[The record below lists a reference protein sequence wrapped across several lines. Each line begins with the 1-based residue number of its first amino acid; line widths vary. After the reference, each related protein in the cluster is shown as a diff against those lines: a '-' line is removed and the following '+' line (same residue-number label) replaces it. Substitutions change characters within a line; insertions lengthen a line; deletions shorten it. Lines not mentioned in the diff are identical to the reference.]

1 MLLKE
6 FRQKYPQYDDVPD
19 KELADALYRKFYSD
33 KPIDEYYKQ
42 IGLSIG
48 MPTEFAQPEPI
59 TGMESAF
66 APAPVGSKPK
76 PKSVMEGYK
85 GEPTPLIEAM
95 GAPISRQE
103 YDRILRSYN
112 AATPE
117 QREVLLSR
125 NDYIGNVA
133 QAIDAEYKRFSKAS
147 PITRTL
153 DLRREARVEQLVR
166 QGANYE
172 VADLITQQEMER
184 GELPS
189 PLAVAQET
197 PPETTK
203 AIETRKL
210 LATEGLFARAGVRGA
225 TGIKQGFAG
234 AAEAITDLTG
244 DTEASKY
251 YERIGRQ
258 SDTFLK
264 QLGDPKGSTLAA
276 GFESV
281 VNSIVQQAP
290 GLVLGVLGGSAPA
303 LMYMGSLV
311 FGQEYS
317 AGKKANLSPSER
329 TIRAGLMA
337 AAEVVFERYGLG
349 ETLAGIRAAAQ
360 GVPTSQLA
368 EYFGKAIA
376 KEVPAEMA
384 TTTAQF
390 GVEKTPIIGLDQEAT
405 ATDFVK
411 QLADTVIQTILQTG
425 TLGGASYVASQTPKA
440 ISGLFRGEPDVTVPY
455 NRRPSPTLS
464 GESIPI
470 SGRREPTFTPEG
482 AGRVEQPTVG
492 EPPSAPVV
500 PRGRKETQ
508 PNSLEIDRASLYP
521 IIDELEQYDPE
532 LAKYAREVVNDR
544 SQRIT
549 QDDVDILTAQLNN
562 AKAKG
567 TPSAPTPSEAI
578 ETEKKGPAAPAKGAE
593 VATAAKPDPNAP
605 FNEFEQQEYDLAQKL
620 LQTPGGKS
628 FGEGVLSRLQ
638 GPMRFTKPSTQQ
650 SVDFIAEK
658 LKQYETPSQ
667 AESPSVTNTLRD
679 TLRDNTQRERLILQ
693 QYETEMQREDAPA
706 NQILSQTN
714 GVLARIND
722 AIRQAGFMPY
732 DGASIRTS
740 APSNIQALYKL
751 ASMISAGGYSILSQ
765 RLAQDKKYQAFS
777 ADKLKILFDKQNK
790 DLAAANEALDKLAA
804 PKEVAERTSEQILNE
819 QKEVLAER
827 NKLRTSRNR
836 PPSGKSPARVK
847 WDELT
852 SKFDELTQELAEVSK
867 KEKAAKTSKPRT
879 LEQVAKERKDLT
891 AQRDALL
898 TSKGKVPAV
907 RSPARRKYDRLT
919 EEINKLYAEELR
931 LMPKKPVE
939 AGVKDEVDI
948 AREKRI
954 AFLEGELDRAN
965 REIEELNKEP
975 SEPLSDQQ
983 LYAKRQQIELL
994 EERKAKLQDSLDKA
1008 RAPRIDIG
1016 GDFFDITEL
1025 FVGPPPGG
1033 GYTSKRRAKAY
1044 VDPMGFIYNAKGEYI
1059 GSELWSSKNPSL
1071 RRAVAK
1077 YFKQYE
1083 AGKITAEEYAREVN
1097 RVYEESKPDKEPAD
1111 LVRGQFNFR
1120 ERLLRAERVGELPRG
1135 TLAFTEWFISLNPS
1149 LLNDVAIS
1157 LKTPKPTEDGIAGLY
1172 LPLPR
1177 IVRLLVGNLKRETVV
1192 HELLHHFE
1200 RLMPEKLQSEI
1211 RELWLNSVIDKLN
1224 RSPYG
1229 SPARKYLILV
1239 HNSVLGRGQGAL
1251 GISDALE
1258 MVLKGQVPPSYYQY
1272 INPSEFWAVNATEI
1286 MLRRFGGTTS
1296 VINRIKQWLKEL
1308 IIKIKDYFG
1317 LPSDVA
1323 LIRALDSLAKADGE
1337 YKSKNLLA
1345 KNLSGYYSFAGPK
1358 SIEYDPYDPQEIAD
1372 DNARKEGNLK
1382 QAKDLEINGAS
1393 PIEIWNK
1400 TGWWH
1405 DTIDGQWRYEI
1416 NDSKAVFKADLW
1428 ANPPDQRTTVGE
1440 ILDHPELY
1448 KAYPELKNVVVFK
1461 RPAFL
1466 DFFQSMQG
1474 WLSKDGTITV
1484 TPYAKDPFATLLH
1497 ETQHWIQR
1505 KEGFG
1510 PGGSVEGMQI
1520 ANNVDI
1526 LELLKKRY
1534 EYLLD
1539 KARGV
1544 QGATQEDS
1552 WRIIAPEQTSEA
1564 KLLRKIATVQDAID
1578 AQFELGKAAAKRDSL
1593 GQKKTNLQNELN
1605 VIPEASKT
1613 IQQELKNAVTTALE
1627 AVKKEIAVI
1636 KTSIDAKKQKI
1647 RDEIQDLRGKQL
1659 KRIEDRDV
1667 KINKLLE
1674 IISTLD
1680 QEISDLNI
1688 KTLLTPYG
1696 TPEKKLIGDLVS
1708 AKRVDRTILYDK
1720 IGDERDLTTAKIKRL
1735 QGSIDFLED
1744 KIKLTLT
1751 PPELAELE
1759 QEETNLR
1766 STSTYT
1772 GKFYKDAP
1780 KDPNVI
1786 AAADELKKLTERETE
1801 LKKDLK
1807 QVEDDLEIAKKKYTD
1822 LEGALGTGAGRES
1835 ITTIKYDLYQMI
1847 SGEIESRNTEKRL
1860 KMTEEERAQTPP
1872 SATADIDA
1880 AFAFFNTLAE
1890 EAAQA
1895 APPGGP
1901 KKITPRPRGGPI
1913 SGASKWRTVE
1923 DATRRVS
1930 DILNDKLKGRMTWAE
1945 VREELMPALW
1955 NPAFSKLRRAWLY
1968 TATLRQMAD
1977 VTRYKFPQ
1985 LSTAINIVDRM
1996 TSYRLKKLNE
2006 AQAISLDWLKAQNN
2020 KPKQSVLLGK
2030 IMLDAT
2036 IVGKD
2041 PDQGAT
2047 NPKLDAAW
2055 ASLDPE
2061 FKDIYRRVRDYFKKQ
2076 LDEMVLEMKRRV
2088 MRLPKLS
2095 ERKAALRKIN
2105 EQFGPDKIVF
2115 PYFPLRRFGEY
2126 WFQVDKGTFKE
2137 FYEFES
2143 EITRNL
2149 SRNKRIRELEAGNKK
2164 QKELAE
2170 KVDFGAGI
2178 SELLSKNL
2186 ASTQILQ
2193 DVQKLVDSIVP
2204 PPRPAPPAGTGV
2216 TLAAKTAEEVRK
2228 ELQDSLNQLIYIM
2241 LPQQSIRKMFI
2252 NRKNVQGA
2260 SGDMLRVFTDVAV
2273 HSAYQA
2279 ARFKYSEDFINN
2291 INRARDYINEFF
2303 KKSPETKAVYRD
2315 YINELEKRTK
2325 TILSAEDKSLLAKA
2339 AGTSGTI
2346 VFFTMLSSPFT
2357 ALLNTLG
2364 FAVFTGSKLGGKYGY
2379 TEASEVMLKNM
2390 GRYWLTAPSRT
2401 LKPVANAMTQ
2411 FKPSMVL
2418 DMQFPSIVEGGQL
2431 SPLMQRAADR
2441 FIEEGQIN
2449 VSLTN
2454 DIFDLSDRPSEL
2466 YTTRY
2471 EIIKKILGGLFHQ
2484 SERANRE
2491 VALLSAFELEY
2502 NKLLNEPKRSTSG
2515 FIMRDANGDPLTYTP
2530 DEAFEEAIE
2539 EAKNIA
2545 GLTLGDFS
2553 RQMKSRL
2560 FANVPLS
2567 VILKFKQYAV
2577 MATYNYIRAAQ
2588 MFAVPYTNKEIELIR
2603 KLFEEQKL
2611 SQPEIDRRIEE
2622 IVAFK
2627 KDIGKQSGKELA
2639 GILGVT
2645 FLFGGL
2651 EAMPFFWIVMPIMA
2665 GMLTFGDDDDDDLFD
2680 YVNWFRNWASSW
2692 LGGMSFA
2699 RGPVS
2704 ELLGGSISERVSLDP
2719 VSMFYRDGRYSPD
2732 LVEGLI
2738 QDIIANAGPV
2748 VGLGVNIAEAVKLFN
2763 EGQYSRSMEKV
2774 MPALFAKPLQAYRY
2788 GTEGATTRSG
2798 EVQMAP
2804 EDFSGWMLA
2813 MQAIGLQPEKLALRQ
2828 KSAIQGKEYNAKVLD
2843 KEKALLDRLWLERD
2857 SSKGFDAAIDNAVE
2871 FYERHPTLISEDGS
2885 FADKIIKSFETRAEQ
2900 IAEAEAIGARIDKR
2914 LREEIMPML
2923 EYGMPKPVIPKM
2935 TLQEVR
2941 QKYPQYNNLSDKEL
2955 SDALKAKGILK

>member
-1 MLLKE
+1 MNYR
-6 FRQKYPQYDDVPD
+6 FVPIEED
-19 KELADALYRKFYSD
+19 KEKERYKFVPLES
-33 KPIDEYYKQ
+33 
-42 IGLSIG
+42 
-48 MPTEFAQPEPI
+48 FAQPEPI

-66 APAPVGSKPK
+66 ATAPVESKPK
-76 PKSVMEGYK
+76 PKSVMEGYR

-95 GAPISRQE
+95 GAPVSRQE
-103 YDRILRSYN
+103 YDRIRSAYD

-117 QREVLLSR
+117 QRESLLFR
-125 NDYIGNVA
+125 DDYVGNVA
-133 QAIDAEYKRFSKAS
+133 QAIDAEYKRFKKAT
-147 PITRTL
+147 PLAKTL
-153 DLRREARVEQLVR
+153 DPRREARVEQLVR

-189 PLAVAQET
+189 PLAVAQQPSAET
-197 PPETTK
+197 VE
-203 AIETRKL
+203 ALEARK
-210 LATEGLFARAGVRGA
+210 EGLLGRAITRG
-225 TGIKQGFAG
+225 GIGLKQGAAG
-234 AAEAITDLTG
+234 TAEAITDLTG

-251 YERIGRQ
+251 FEQIGRQ

-264 QLGDPKGSTLAA
+264 NLGDPKGSPLAA
-276 GFESV
+276 NFEGA
-281 VNSIVQQAP
+281 VNSIVQQLP
-290 GLVLGVLGGSAPA
+290 GLAASVFTGGTAPA

-317 AGKKANLSPSER
+317 AGKRANLSPGEAA
-329 TIRAGLMA
+329 TRAGLMA

-349 ETLAGIRAAAQ
+349 ETLAGIRAAAR
-360 GVPTSQLA
+360 GVPTSDLA

-384 TTTAQF
+384 TTTTQF
-390 GVEKTPIIGLDQEAT
+390 GVETLPTIGLNQEAT
-405 ATDFVK
+405 ATDFVR

-425 TLGGASYVASQTPKA
+425 TLGGASYVASQAPKA
-440 ISGLFRGEPDVTVPY
+440 ISKLREREPDVTIPP
-455 NRRPSPTLS
+455 NRRPSPTIG
-464 GESIPI
+464 GEGVPI
-470 SGRREPTFTPEG
+470 SGRRERTLAPEG
-482 AGRVEQPTVG
+482 VAGVEPSTMG
-492 EPPSAPVV
+492 EPPPTSVVTQRGTQAPSG
-500 PRGRKETQ
+500 P
-508 PNSLEIDRASLYP
+508 LEIDRASLIP

-532 LAKYAREVVNDR
+532 LAKYAREVVDDR

-567 TPSAPTPSEAI
+567 TPSAPTPPETI
-578 ETEKKGPAAPAKGAE
+578 ETEKKGPTAPAEGAE

-605 FNEFEQQEYDLAQKL
+605 FNEFEQQEYDLAQRL

-667 AESPSVTNTLRD
+667 TESPSVTNTLRD
-679 TLRDNTQRERLILQ
+679 TLRNNTQRERLILQ

-751 ASMISAGGYSILSQ
+751 ASMLSAGGYSILSQ

-777 ADKLKILFDKQNK
+777 ADKLKILFDRQNK

-804 PKEVAERTSEQILNE
+804 PKEAAERTSEQILKE
-819 QKEVLAER
+819 QNEVLAER

-867 KEKAAKTSKPRT
+867 KEKAAKPAATRT
-879 LEQVAKERKDLT
+879 LEQVTKEKQDLT

-898 TSKGKVPAV
+898 TSKGKPPAV

-919 EEINKLYAEELR
+919 EQINALSAEALALR
-931 LMPKKPVE
+931 PKKPVKT
-939 AGVKDEVDI
+939 GVKDEVDI

-965 REIEELNKEP
+965 REIEQVKSEP
-975 SEPLSDQQ
+975 SESFSDQQ
-983 LYAKRQQIELL
+983 RYEQKQRLDAL
-994 EERKAKLQDSLDKA
+994 EERKAKLQDSLDTA
-1008 RAPRIDIG
+1008 RVPRTNIG

-1044 VDPMGFIYNAKGEYI
+1044 VDPMGSIYNAKGEYI
-1059 GSELWSSKNPSL
+1059 GSKLWSSKNPSL

-1135 TLAFTEWFISLNPS
+1135 TLEFTEWFISLNPR

-1157 LKTPKPTEDGIAGLY
+1157 LRTPKLEEDGIAGLY

-1177 IVRLLVGNLKRETVV
+1177 IVKLLVGNLKRETVV

-1200 RLMPEKLQSEI
+1200 RLMPEKLQYEI
-1211 RELWLNSVIDKLN
+1211 REMWLKSLIDKLR

-1229 SPARKYLILV
+1229 SPVREYLILV

-1251 GISDALE
+1251 GIGKAFDML
-1258 MVLKGQVPPSYYQY
+1258 LKGQVPPSYYRY

-1286 MLRRFGGTTS
+1286 MQGRFGGTTS

-1308 IIKIKDYFG
+1308 VAKIKDYFG
-1317 LPSDVA
+1317 LPSNA
-1323 LIRALDSLAKADGE
+1323 PLIRALDSLAKADGE
-1337 YKSKNLLA
+1337 YQSKSLIGVNLV
-1345 KNLSGYYSFAGPK
+1345 GYYSFAGPK

-1382 QAKDLEINGAS
+1382 QAKDLEANGAS

-1416 NDSKAVFKADLW
+1416 NDSKAVFKTDLW
-1428 ANPPDQRTTVGE
+1428 ANLPKTNFASGVNNTPEDQRTTVGE

-1461 RPAFL
+1461 RTAFL
-1466 DFFQSMQG
+1466 DFFQAVQG
-1474 WLSKDGTITV
+1474 WFSKDGTITV
-1484 TPYAKDPFATLLH
+1484 TPYAKDPFSTLIH
-1497 ETQHWIQR
+1497 EIQHWIQR

-1510 PGGSVEGMQI
+1510 PGGNAESMQI
-1520 ANNVDI
+1520 ANNIDI

-1552 WRIIAPEQTSEA
+1552 WRVIAPEQTSEA
-1564 KLLRKIATVQDAID
+1564 DLLKKIATVQAAID

-1593 GQKKTNLQNELN
+1593 GQKKTNLQNDLHKAIFEEQKNLL
-1605 VIPEASKT
+1605 PEEENDVKT
-1613 IQQELKNAVTTALE
+1613 QITPLREKITSLE
-1627 AVKKEIAVI
+1627 REVAKLTIDKLLLRDYAEI
-1636 KTSIDAKKQKI
+1636 
-1647 RDEIQDLRGKQL
+1647 
-1659 KRIEDRDV
+1659 KRIENLISV
-1667 KINKLLE
+1667 KLVDKKLL
-1674 IISTLD
+1674 S
-1680 QEISDLNI
+1680 QQ
-1688 KTLLTPYG
+1688 
-1696 TPEKKLIGDLVS
+1696 V
-1708 AKRVDRTILYDK
+1708 
-1720 IGDERDLTTAKIKRL
+1720 
-1735 QGSIDFLED
+1735 D
-1744 KIKLTLT
+1744 KIKESLSDKYKQAREKLD
-1751 PPELAELE
+1751 ERKAELRKE
-1759 QEETNLR
+1759 IDQV
-1766 STSTYT
+1766 
-1772 GKFYKDAP
+1772 D
-1780 KDPNVI
+1780 
-1786 AAADELKKLTERETE
+1786 DELT
-1801 LKKDLK
+1801 
-1807 QVEDDLEIAKKKYTD
+1807 IAKKKYND

-1835 ITTIKYDLYQMI
+1835 ITTIKHDLYQMV
-1847 SGEIESRNTEKRL
+1847 SGEIESRNTENRL
-1860 KMTEEERAQTPP
+1860 TMTEEERAQTPP

-1880 AFAFFNTLAE
+1880 AFAFLNTLAE

-1901 KKITPRPRGGPI
+1901 KKKTPRSMGPI
-1913 SGASKWRTVE
+1913 SGKSKWRTVE
-1923 DATRRVS
+1923 DVTYTL
-1930 DILNDKLKGRMTWAE
+1930 INFLNDTLKGSMTWLEAKKQ
-1945 VREELMPALW
+1945 LMLVLW
-1955 NPAFSKLRRAWLY
+1955 NPAFSKLRRGWLY
-1968 TATLRQMAD
+1968 AASLREMAD

-1996 TSYRLKKLNE
+1996 TSYRLKKLTE
-2006 AQAISLDWLKAQNN
+2006 ARSISIDWLKAQNN

-2030 IMLDAT
+2030 IMIDAT
-2036 IVGKD
+2036 IEGKD
-2041 PDQGAT
+2041 PDKGT
-2047 NPKLDAAW
+2047 TTPELDAAW

-2061 FKDIYRRVRDYFKKQ
+2061 FQDIYRRVRDYFKKQ

-2088 MRLPKLS
+2088 MRLPTLS

-2126 WFQVDKGTFKE
+2126 WFQVGKGDFKE

-2149 SRNKRIRELEAGNKK
+2149 SRYKRILELRTGNAT
-2164 QKELAE
+2164 QQELAE
-2170 KVDFGAGI
+2170 TVDFGAGI
-2178 SELLSKNL
+2178 SELYSKNL
-2186 ASTQILQ
+2186 ASTKILE
-2193 DVQKLVDSIVP
+2193 DVQKLIDSIVP
-2204 PPRPAPPAGTGV
+2204 PGPPVAPGATPAE
-2216 TLAAKTAEEVRK
+2216 KTAGEIRK

-2241 LPQQSIRKMFI
+2241 LPQQSLRKMFI
-2252 NRKNVQGA
+2252 NRNNIQGA
-2260 SGDMLRVFTDVAV
+2260 SGDMLRVFSEVAV

-2279 ARFKYSEDFINN
+2279 SRFRYSEEFINN
-2291 INRARDYINEFF
+2291 INKARDYINDSF

-2315 YINELEKRTK
+2315 YIQELEKRTK
-2325 TILSAEDKSLLAKA
+2325 TILSAEDKSLLAQA
-2339 AGTSGTI
+2339 AGTSGTL
-2346 VFFTMLSSPFT
+2346 VFFTMLTAPAT

-2379 TEASEVMLKNM
+2379 AEASEVMLKNM

-2401 LKPVANAMTQ
+2401 LKPVAESVKQRKASLM
-2411 FKPSMVL
+2411 L

-2454 DIFDLSDRPSEL
+2454 DIFDLSERPSEL

-2471 EIIKKILGGLFHQ
+2471 EVIKKILGGLFHQ

-2491 VALLSAFELEY
+2491 VALMSAFELEY
-2502 NKLLNEPKRSTSG
+2502 NKLLNSPKRSTSG
-2515 FIMRDANGDPLTYTP
+2515 YILRDNNGDPITYTP

-2545 GLTLGDFS
+2545 GLTLGDFN

-2560 FANVPLS
+2560 FNNIPASIL
-2567 VILKFKQYAV
+2567 LKFKQYAV
-2577 MATYNYIRAAQ
+2577 MATYNYVRALL
-2588 MFAVPYTNKEIELIR
+2588 MFAVPYTNKEIEQIR
-2603 KLFEEQKL
+2603 KLFEQQQL
-2611 SQPEIDRRIEE
+2611 SPPEIDRRIEE

-2645 FLFGGL
+2645 FLFGGA
-2651 EAMPFFWIVMPIMA
+2651 EAMPFFWIMPVMASIIGVIA
-2665 GMLTFGDDDDDDLFD
+2665 GMFSSGGDDDDDLFD
-2680 YVNWFRNWASSW
+2680 FTNWFRNWASSW

-2704 ELLGGSISERVSLDP
+2704 QLLGVSLSERVSLNP
-2719 VSMFYRDGRYSPD
+2719 VDMFYRDGRFSPD
-2732 LVEGLI
+2732 LVQGVI
-2738 QDIIANAGPV
+2738 NDTIANAGPV
-2748 VGLGVNIAEAVKLFN
+2748 VGLGINAIEAVDLYNK
-2763 EGQYSRSMEKV
+2763 GQYSRAMEKI
-2774 MPALFAKPLQAYRY
+2774 MPALFAKPIQSYRY
-2788 GTEGATTRSG
+2788 ATEGATTRSG

-2804 EDFSGWMLA
+2804 EKFSEWMLA
-2813 MQAIGLQPEKLALRQ
+2813 MQALGFQPEELALKQ
-2828 KSAIQGKEYNAKVLD
+2828 KAAIEGKKYNAKVLA
-2843 KEKALLDRLWLERD
+2843 KEKGLLDMLWQERNND
-2857 SSKGFDAAIDNAVE
+2857 KVFDAVVNEAIA
-2871 FYERHPTLISEDGS
+2871 FYERHPTLLPKNGS
-2885 FADKIIKSFETRAEQ
+2885 FADKIMESFRTRAEQ

-2914 LREEIMPML
+2914 LIGEIAPML
-2923 EYGMPKPVIPKM
+2923 EYGQTPVKEPEAPKYKFVPI
-2935 TLQEVR
+2935 Q
-2941 QKYPQYNNLSDKEL
+2941 
-2955 SDALKAKGILK
+2955 

>member
-66 APAPVGSKPK
+66 APAPVESKPK

-281 VNSIVQQAP
+281 VNSIIQQAP

-549 QDDVDILTAQLNN
+549 QDDVDILTAQLND

-567 TPSAPTPSEAI
+567 TPSAPTPSETI

-804 PKEVAERTSEQILNE
+804 PKEAAERTSEQILNE

-1008 RAPRIDIG
+1008 RAPRTDIG
-1016 GDFFDITEL
+1016 GDFFDVAEA
-1025 FVGPPPGG
+1025 FMGPPLPE
-1033 GYTSKRRAKAY
+1033 GYQPVQVA
-1044 VDPMGFIYNAKGEYI
+1044 GI
-1059 GSELWSSKNPSL
+1059 GVITDALNKNPSL

-1077 YFKQYE
+1077 YYKLLQ

-1097 RVYEESKPDKEPAD
+1097 RVYEETKQDKEPAD
-1111 LVRGQFNFR
+1111 LVRGQLNFR
-1120 ERLLRAERVGELPRG
+1120 ERLLRAERAGELPPG

-1157 LKTPKPTEDGIAGLY
+1157 IRESKERRDEGVAGQY

-1177 IVRLLVGNLKRETVV
+1177 IVRLLVGNLKRTTAV

-1229 SPARKYLILV
+1229 SPQRTYLAFV
-1239 HNSVLGRGQGAL
+1239 HNHLLGKGSAVDLAAAL
-1251 GISDALE
+1251 SMIQN
-1258 MVLKGQVPPSYYQY
+1258 GQVPPSYYQY

-1286 MLRRFGGTTS
+1286 MQGRFGGTTS

-1308 IIKIKDYFG
+1308 VAKVKDYFG
-1317 LPSDVA
+1317 LPSNA
-1323 LIRALDSLAKADGE
+1323 PLIRALDSLAKADGK
-1337 YKSKNLLA
+1337 YQSKSLLA
-1345 KNLSGYYSFAGPK
+1345 KDVSGYYSFAGPK

-1382 QAKDLEINGAS
+1382 QAKDLETNGAS

-1428 ANPPDQRTTVGE
+1428 ANPPDQQTTVGE

-1466 DFFQSMQG
+1466 DFFQSMRG

-1484 TPYAKDPFATLLH
+1484 TPYAKDPFSTLLH
-1497 ETQHWIQR
+1497 EIQHWIQR

-1552 WRIIAPEQTSEA
+1552 WRIIAPEQTSVA
-1564 KLLRKIATVQDAID
+1564 DLLKKLATVQAAID
-1578 AQFELGKAAAKRDSL
+1578 GQFELSKAAAKRDSL
-1593 GQKKTNLQNELN
+1593 GQKKTNLKNDLHKAIVEEPKNIRQEEEND
-1605 VIPEASKT
+1605 VKAQIIPLREKITSLEREVANLT
-1613 IQQELKNAVTTALE
+1613 IDKLLLRDYA
-1627 AVKKEIAVI
+1627 EI
-1636 KTSIDAKKQKI
+1636 
-1647 RDEIQDLRGKQL
+1647 
-1659 KRIEDRDV
+1659 KRIENLISV
-1667 KINKLLE
+1667 KLVDKKLL
-1674 IISTLD
+1674 S
-1680 QEISDLNI
+1680 QQ
-1688 KTLLTPYG
+1688 
-1696 TPEKKLIGDLVS
+1696 V
-1708 AKRVDRTILYDK
+1708 
-1720 IGDERDLTTAKIKRL
+1720 
-1735 QGSIDFLED
+1735 D
-1744 KIKLTLT
+1744 KIKESLSDKYKQAREKLD
-1751 PPELAELE
+1751 ERKAELRKE
-1759 QEETNLR
+1759 IDQV
-1766 STSTYT
+1766 
-1772 GKFYKDAP
+1772 D
-1780 KDPNVI
+1780 
-1786 AAADELKKLTERETE
+1786 DELT
-1801 LKKDLK
+1801 
-1807 QVEDDLEIAKKKYTD
+1807 VAKKKYND
-1822 LEGALGTGAGRES
+1822 LEGALGAGADRAS
-1835 ITTIKYDLYQMI
+1835 ITTIKYDLYQMV
-1847 SGEIESRNTEKRL
+1847 SGEIEARNTEARL

-1901 KKITPRPRGGPI
+1901 KKRARRYMGPI
-1913 SGASKWRTVE
+1913 SGKSKWRTVE
-1923 DATRRVS
+1923 EATRKLS
-1930 DILNDKLKGRMTWAE
+1930 DVLNDALKGRITWGRAVPQITKAVWE
-1945 VREELMPALW
+1945 SSNAALRK
-1955 NPAFSKLRRAWLY
+1955 ALLFA
-1968 TATLRQMAD
+1968 ATLRQMAD
-1977 VTRYKFPQ
+1977 LTRYKFPQ
-1985 LSTAINIVDRM
+1985 LLTAINIVDKM

-2006 AQAISLDWLKAQNN
+2006 AQSIALDWQKAQNN
-2020 KPKQSVLLGK
+2020 KPSQSKLLGK

-2036 IVGKD
+2036 INGKD
-2041 PDQGAT
+2041 PDKGAT
-2047 NPKLDAAW
+2047 TPELDAAW

-2061 FKDIYRRVRDYFKKQ
+2061 FKEIYRKVRDYFNNNLK
-2076 LDEMVLEMKRRV
+2076 EMIRDMKMRV
-2088 MRLPKLS
+2088 IKLPKA
-2095 ERKAALRKIN
+2095 ERQEAIRKIN
-2105 EQFGPDKIVF
+2105 EQFGPDKLIA

-2126 WFQVDKGTFKE
+2126 WFQVGKGNFKE

-2143 EITRNL
+2143 SVTRNF
-2149 SRNKRIRELEAGNKK
+2149 SRDARIRELQAGNAN
-2164 QKELAE
+2164 QRALA
-2170 KVDFGAGI
+2170 KTVDFGDGI
-2178 SELLSKNL
+2178 SELFSKNL
-2186 ASTQILQ
+2186 ASTQILK
-2193 DVQKLVDSIVP
+2193 DVQELIDSIVP
-2204 PPRPAPPAGTGV
+2204 PTGV
-2216 TLAAKTAEEVRK
+2216 STKSAQEVRK

-2241 LPQQSIRKMFI
+2241 LPQQSMRKMFI
-2252 NRKNVQGA
+2252 NRNAVQGA

-2291 INRARDYINEFF
+2291 INKARDYVKEFYAPNARAKYMDF
-2303 KKSPETKAVYRD
+2303 
-2315 YINELEKRTK
+2315 INELEKRTK

-2515 FIMRDANGDPLTYTP
+2515 FIMRDANGDPITYTP
-2530 DEAFEEAIE
+2530 DEAFEAAIE

-2588 MFAVPYTNKEIELIR
+2588 MFAVPYTKKEIEQIR
-2603 KLFEEQKL
+2603 ELFDEQNL